1 MNTEKIKNIRDEL
14 EITQEDIS
22 RVLGCT
28 RTAYSLWEINKN
40 TILLYYLNKISNE
53 YNINI
58 DYLVDLS
65 NEKYIKFEK
74 TEIDKVKL
82 GKKIK
87 EARKSINYTQEKL
100 ASKLNTTHSVI
111 SAYESGKST
120 VSILFIIEIAKLTN
134 KSLNWLL
141 NKVQWNYLKFVKIC
155 YIIFSNWYLCINLYI
170 GKSCRYLRH
179 CLHLKSTYGLKSSWV
194 FILYK
199 Y

>member
-1 MNTEKIKNIRDEL
+1 MNTDKIKYLREEL
-14 EITQEDIS
+14 EITQEEIAN
-22 RVLGCT
+22 VLGCT

-40 TILLYYLNKISNE
+40 TIPLYYLNKISNI

-65 NEKYIKFEK
+65 NEKYINFKK
-74 TEIDKVKL
+74 IEIDKVQL
-82 GKKIK
+82 GKKLK

-120 VSILFIIEIAKLTN
+120 VSTLFIIEIAKLTN

-141 NKVQWNYLKFVKIC
+141 DK
-155 YIIFSNWYLCINLYI
+155 
-170 GKSCRYLRH
+170 
-179 CLHLKSTYGLKSSWV
+179 
-194 FILYK
+194 
-199 Y
+199 

>member
-1 MNTEKIKNIRDEL
+1 MIMNNEKIKNIREEL

-65 NEKYIKFEK
+65 DEKVIKFR
-74 TEIDKVKL
+74 KVKINQIEL
-82 GKKIK
+82 GKRIK

-111 SAYESGKST
+111 SAYESGKTKVPT
-120 VSILFIIEIAKLTN
+120 VFLYEIAKLTN
-134 KSLNWLL
+134 KTFNWFLD
-141 NKVQWNYLKFVKIC
+141 KI
-155 YIIFSNWYLCINLYI
+155 
-170 GKSCRYLRH
+170 
-179 CLHLKSTYGLKSSWV
+179 
-194 FILYK
+194 
-199 Y
+199 

>member
-1 MNTEKIKNIRDEL
+1 MNTDKIKNLRDEL

-22 RVLGCT
+22 KVLGCT

-40 TILLYYLNKISNE
+40 TIPLYYLNKIANE

-65 NEKYIKFEK
+65 NKKYINFKK
-74 TEIDKVKL
+74 VEIDKIKL

-100 ASKLNTTHSVI
+100 ALKLNTTHSVI
-111 SAYESGKST
+111 SAYESGKTT
-120 VSILFIIEIAKLTN
+120 VSTLFIIEIAKITN

-141 NKVQWNYLKFVKIC
+141 DKI
-155 YIIFSNWYLCINLYI
+155 
-170 GKSCRYLRH
+170 
-179 CLHLKSTYGLKSSWV
+179 
-194 FILYK
+194 
-199 Y
+199 